1 MGAFSELSDLKKF
14 ETFVSK
20 ALKQYRETMWL
31 EGSDGSGRKL
41 TEDELMSSVKLLCHS
56 HKNESDYNKLAR
68 EMDYDFE
75 KAAQSLIS

>member
-1 MGAFSELSDLKKF
+1 
-14 ETFVSK
+14 
-20 ALKQYRETMWL
+20 MWL

-41 TEDELMSSVKLLCHS
+41 TEDELISSVKLLCHS

-68 EMDYDFE
+68 EMNYDFE